1 MVKKKK
7 EVERVPRVWT
17 PEYRA
22 EIRKSF
28 PERLNKFGEWLFSDD
43 SNKEY
48 FTIVDEK
55 AVLK

>member
-1 MVKKKK
+1 MKKKDVK
-7 EVERVPRVWT
+7 RVPRIWT

-22 EIRKSF
+22 EIRKDF

-43 SNKEY
+43 SSKEY

-55 AVLK
+55 AVLR